1 LREIESGRLKRPAR
15 KVTKQI
21 LSSIFYRGREP
32 EKPLFELDELLEP
45 EDELLDPDDE
55 ECEPED
61 PEFDDPE
68 PEDPELEDPD
78 PDPDDERELAELP
91 LELEDEEPEPWLDDP
106 ELPALRVL
114 PASPPREG
122 WFPSPGFF
130 GGL

>member
-21 LSSIFYRGREP
+21 LSSSFYRGWEP
-32 EKPLFELDELLEP
+32 EEPLFELDELLEP

-55 ECEPED
+55 ECELEA

-68 PEDPELEDPD
+68 PEDPELEDPE

-91 LELEDEEPEPWLDDP
+91 PELEDEELEP
-106 ELPALRVL
+106 
-114 PASPPREG
+114 
-122 WFPSPGFF
+122 
-130 GGL
+130 